1 MHERPEDETAEPV
14 PEADAIEQAMPADDR
29 SDDVEPPVELPDDA
43 PEADAIE
50 QATPVTDLD
59 DDDAPR

>member
-1 MHERPEDETAEPV
+1 MQNRPNDETTEPV
-14 PEADAIEQAMPADDR
+14 PEADAIEQATPADDR
-29 SDDVEPPVELPDDA
+29 SDDLEAPEELPDDA
-43 PEADAIE
+43 SEADAIE

>member
-1 MHERPEDETAEPV
+1 MHERTDDETAEPV

-29 SDDVEPPVELPDDA
+29 SDELEAPLELPEDA

-59 DDDAPR
+59 DDDSPR

>member
-1 MHERPEDETAEPV
+1 MHDRPDDDAAEPV

-29 SDDVEPPVELPDDA
+29 SDDLEVPVELPDDV

-59 DDDAPR
+59 DDDSPR